1 MIFECK
7 TTENISQNTHRVSF
21 QCDAI
26 ELVVDLHRH
35 IFPIQPSENI
45 EFKFDDSL
53 NYAHSVNI
61 ISIKD
66 GGVLGSSGGLIF
78 KWTGGTIPEKIK
90 ETFTFSIEKNTKHT
104 DPRRSKRLR
113 R

>member
-7 TTENISQNTHRVSF
+7 SIENISQSTHRVSF

-26 ELVVDLHRH
+26 ELVVDLHRQL
-35 IFPIQPSENI
+35 FPIQPSENI
-45 EFKFDDSL
+45 DFKFDDSL
-53 NYAHSVNI
+53 NYAHNVNI

-66 GGVLGSSGGLIF
+66 NGILGSSGGLIF
-78 KWTGGTIPEKIK
+78 KWNGGMIPEKMK
-90 ETFTFSIEKNTKHT
+90 ETFTFSIEKDIKS
-104 DPRRSKRLR
+104 DKRRSKRSR